1 MKITGKRVSR
11 MALTLLASIG
21 LTGAVWGQDADGPIL
36 FTNVNVFDGVSE
48 NLIQDANVVVTGN
61 MITAVSTEPLA
72 VAGAR
77 VIDGG
82 GRTLMPGLSDCHW
95 HSVSISLN
103 NVQLLTEDP
112 NYITLLVAAQTER
125 TLMQGI
131 TTVRDMGGN
140 VFAVKR
146 RIDEGHLP
154 GPRILPSGAYLTP
167 TSGHGEMRLPHTLPR
182 EEGRALI
189 DLEIAGQTKIAD
201 GVPAVLKRTREN
213 LMSGATQIKVMAGGG
228 VASFSDPLDGSQYT
242 RAELEAIVEEATNW
256 NTYVTVHAYTAKAV
270 KHALEAGVRSIE
282 HGQMMDEE
290 AAEMIADKDAWLCL
304 QPLLDDEDRIPL
316 DGEFN
321 NYKYDLMLGGTDTAY
336 KLAKKYDIKVGFG
349 TDMQQN
355 PAMVDRWGAQLVKL
369 TNWYTPF
376 EALRMATST
385 NQELFR
391 MAGDR
396 HPYLDGP
403 LGVVQE
409 GAYADLLL
417 VDGNPLENIELIAD
431 PTNNFKIIMKDGV
444 IYKNTLEE

>member
-1 MKITGKRVSR
+1 MKTIGKKISR

-21 LTGAVWGQDADGPIL
+21 LTAQVGAQDADGPIL

-82 GRTLMPGLSDCHW
+82 GLTLMPGLSDCHW
-95 HSVSISLN
+95 HALQIAVTNPELFAGDPYENIIKVSF
-103 NVQLLTEDP
+103 
-112 NYITLLVAAQTER
+112 QTEH

-140 VFAVKR
+140 LFAIKNL
-146 RIDEGHLP
+146 IDQGRLV
-154 GPRILPSGAYLTP
+154 GPRMLVSGGNLSM
-167 TSGHGEMRLPHTLPR
+167 TSGHGEVRLPNILPR

-189 DLEIAGQTKIAD
+189 DLEIAGHTFIVD
-201 GVPAVLKRTREN
+201 GVPAVLRRTREN
-213 LMSGATQIKVMAGGG
+213 LMRGASQIKAHAGGG
-228 VASFSDPLDGSQYT
+228 VASQTDPLDGVQFSPE
-242 RAELEAIVEEATNW
+242 ELSAIVGEAERW
-256 NTYVTVHAYTAKAV
+256 NTYVAVHAYSANAV
-270 KHALEAGVRSIE
+270 KHALAAGVKSIE
-282 HGQMMDEE
+282 HGQMIDQE
-290 AAEMIADKDAWLCL
+290 AAQMIAENDAWVCM
-304 QPLLDDEDRIPL
+304 QPFFDDEDRIPL
-316 DGEFN
+316 DSEFS
-321 NYKYDLMLGGTDTAY
+321 NYKYDLMLAGVDTAY
-336 KLAKKYDIKVGFG
+336 TLAAQYDLNVGFG

-355 PAMVDRWGAQLVKL
+355 PAMIDRWGAQLVKL
-369 TNWYTPF
+369 INWYTPF

-385 NQELFR
+385 NQEFFR
-391 MAGDR
+391 MAGPR
-396 HPYLDGP
+396 HPYQDGP

-417 VDGNPLENIELIAD
+417 VDGNPLENIDLIAD

-444 IYKNTLEE
+444 IYKNTLN